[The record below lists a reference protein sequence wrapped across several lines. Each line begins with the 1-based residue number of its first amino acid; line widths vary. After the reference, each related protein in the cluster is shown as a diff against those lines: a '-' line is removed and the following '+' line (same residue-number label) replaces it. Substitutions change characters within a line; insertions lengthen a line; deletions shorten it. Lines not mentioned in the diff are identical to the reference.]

1 MSLFRKKDLAAML
14 AQAEDGGKG
23 LKRTLGAGNLIA
35 LGVGAIIGAG
45 LFVRTAAAAGQAAG
59 PAVTLSFIVA
69 AIGCAFAGLCYA
81 EFAAM
86 IPISGSAYAYS
97 YVTMGETVAW
107 IIGWALIMEYAIG
120 NIYVAF
126 SWSGYVVHLLDQ
138 LGWILPRWM
147 VTDYSTAHEMYQ
159 TVMSK
164 MQGAISGGEFGE
176 LWKSANLS
184 GYSQADNDAFNA
196 FVNAPQVLGLHLV
209 FDAPAL
215 LINVLITMLVYRGIK
230 ESRNASNLMVILKL
244 VAILLVIV
252 VGIGY
257 IDVKNYTPFM
267 PNGFEGVMQGVSA
280 LFFTYIGFDAVSTL
294 AEESK
299 NPQRDLPRGM
309 FYSLLICTVLYIFIT
324 LVLTGMVPY
333 DTLGVGDPLAYVLG
347 ARGIDWLEY
356 IVSIVAVVAMAS
368 VLLVF
373 QMGQPRIWLSMS
385 RDGLLPP
392 AFAKVHP
399 KFSTPSFATIITGL
413 MVGIPIL
420 FTNEGFVLDFTSI
433 GTIFAFVLVCGG
445 VLLLPPRKEGEGKG
459 FVMPYIDGK
468 YLYSIIFIASIVV
481 VRYNF
486 PSYFDQLFQ
495 WKDWS
500 TMFVVAHR
508 LYWILIL
515 GLSVMS
521 FVRSWSLIPLLGL
534 SICAYL
540 LTGMEA
546 NNWYWFFGWFGI
558 GLVVYF
564 SYGYRKSKLATN

>member
-1 MSLFRKKDLAAML
+1 
-14 AQAEDGGKG
+14 
-23 LKRTLGAGNLIA
+23 
-35 LGVGAIIGAG
+35 
-45 LFVRTAAAAGQAAG
+45 
-59 PAVTLSFIVA
+59 
-69 AIGCAFAGLCYA
+69 
-81 EFAAM
+81 
-86 IPISGSAYAYS
+86 
-97 YVTMGETVAW
+97 
-107 IIGWALIMEYAIG
+107 
-120 NIYVAF
+120 
-126 SWSGYVVHLLDQ
+126 
-138 LGWILPRWM
+138 
-147 VTDYSTAHEMYQ
+147 
-159 TVMSK
+159 
-164 MQGAISGGEFGE
+164 
-176 LWKSANLS
+176 
-184 GYSQADNDAFNA
+184 
-196 FVNAPQVLGLHLV
+196 
-209 FDAPAL
+209 
-215 LINVLITMLVYRGIK
+215 
-230 ESRNASNLMVILKL
+230 
-244 VAILLVIV
+244 
-252 VGIGY
+252 
-257 IDVKNYTPFM
+257 M

-309 FYSLLICTVLYIFIT
+309 FYSLLICTVLYVFIT

-333 DTLGVGDPLAYVLG
+333 DTLGVGDPLAYALG
-347 ARGIDWLEY
+347 AHGIDWLEY

-392 AFAKVHP
+392 AFSRIHP

-413 MVGIPIL
+413 MVGVPIL

-459 FVMPYIDGK
+459 FVMPFINGK
-468 YLYSIIFIASIVV
+468 YLYSIIIILSILT

-486 PSYFDQLFQ
+486 PNYFIDLLES
-495 WKDWS
+495 DWS

-508 LYWILIL
+508 LYWILLL